1 MHTVYETTLP
11 RAALGLA
18 AGAVAGAILVALWFV
33 LDNTDLQSLR
43 QYGLSDGLYAFV
55 PALLVWGGGLLLVAT
70 LPWLVLH
77 RRQMR
82 SPPVAVVLGTVLT
95 FLAVL
100 AITTRGF
107 GLFDVGD
114 FSAADNGGPTWID
127 GRLTAHGWAEAL
139 KAALVF
145 CPFGAMV
152 ALVVWRTAYRR
163 TPAA

>member
-1 MHTVYETTLP
+1 MRTVYETTLP
-11 RAALGLA
+11 RTVLGFA
-18 AGAVAGAILVALWFV
+18 AGTLAGAILVALWAV
-33 LDNTDLQSLR
+33 LDGTDLQSLR
-43 QYGLSDGLYAFV
+43 QYGLRDGLYVFV
-55 PALLVWGGGLLLVAT
+55 PALFLWGGGLLLVAT

-95 FLAVL
+95 FLTVL

-107 GLFDVGD
+107 GLWDIGS
-114 FSAADNGGPTWID
+114 FSAADNGGATWID

-145 CPFGAMV
+145 CPLGAIV

-163 TPAA
+163 TPPK

>member
-1 MHTVYETTLP
+1 MRTVYETTLP

-18 AGAVAGAILVALWFV
+18 AGAVAGAILVALWAA
-33 LDNTDLQSLR
+33 LDGRDLQSLS
-43 QYGLSDGLYAFV
+43 QYGVRDALFVFV
-55 PALLVWGGGLLLVAT
+55 PALLVWGVGLLLVAT

-82 SPPVAVVLGTVLT
+82 SPLVAVVFGTVIT
-95 FLAVL
+95 FLAVV

-107 GLFDVGD
+107 GLFDVGG
-114 FSAADNGGPTWID
+114 FSAADSGGPTWID

-139 KAALVF
+139 KAALVL
-145 CPFGAMV
+145 CPLGAMV

-163 TPAA
+163 SPAA